1 MLPGRYDARVIS
13 RDDAVRLLEEQH
25 AELADLFGELDVEAF
40 VRRGAIG
47 DGEWSAKDLAAHL
60 GSWEEFSL
68 GAIDGFRRG
77 ERPTIERLYE
87 TRTGDQ
93 VNEQEVERFLHA
105 AATDVL
111 TRFDDLH
118 RRLTSEIEAMT
129 DEEWAAEYAFDPDD
143 DTLGE
148 RIGSLLGSDDGRFTH
163 ASAHLPDLRA
173 YVDATKR

>member
-1 MLPGRYDARVIS
+1 
-13 RDDAVRLLEEQH
+13 
-25 AELADLFGELDVEAF
+25 
-40 VRRGAIG
+40 
-47 DGEWSAKDLAAHL
+47 
-60 GSWEEFSL
+60 
-68 GAIDGFRRG
+68 
-77 ERPTIERLYE
+77 
-87 TRTGDQ
+87 
-93 VNEQEVERFLHA
+93 VNEQEVERLLHA

-173 YVDATKR
+173 YVDATRR